1 MNINLLPL
9 IYRAKQQPRLWMD
22 SGSQNL
28 VAKFWSSTRQVLEQ
42 ETPVGQATAELEQ
55 NLLSQVMSRV
65 SNSFAGF

>member
-1 MNINLLPL
+1 
-9 IYRAKQQPRLWMD
+9 MD